1 MLAKKTSKN
10 QITLPKAIADLYAGI
25 QYFDVSIKNNRIVF
39 VPVVMTPVKGHP
51 GTFRGKRAGRGGA
64 ENTSRR
70 PVRRARKP

>member
-25 QYFDVSIKNNRIVF
+25 QYYDVSIKNNRIVF
-39 VPVVMTPVKGHP
+39 VPVVMTPVKGNP
-51 GTFRGKRAGRGGA
+51 GNLRGSREKA
-64 ENTSRR
+64 NRR